1 MAHCRER
8 MSGKD
13 PKEKRPVPLSQARA
27 TDSYIGRLSGDIAGL
42 TKAMAAAAPEVSQ
55 GRFRERAYQARAVMS
70 RDEIRV
76 ALTDGLRD
84 AKGNFDALK
93 TAWWPALR
101 QALEQ
106 AGGDGLDV
114 WLYGLFSPP
123 GRAPRQPLFTALS
136 EALIRLAASATF
148 EPDAQAII
156 TLVDAELAAPK
167 PTPLSFKQLEKELE
181 GKLEVD
187 EALSI
192 RSATTDE
199 LSRRLK
205 EIGASLE
212 KLRDEMRSGPGK
224 QGGGLYSN
232 FARLKYE
239 VKLLDLELKRREGT
253 LTARARF

>member
-1 MAHCRER
+1 

-13 PKEKRPVPLSQARA
+13 PKDKRPVPLTQARL
-27 TDSYIGRLSGDIAGL
+27 TDSYIGRLTGDLAGL
-42 TKAMAAAAPEVSQ
+42 TKAIAAAAPEVSQ

-70 RDEIRV
+70 RDEIRA

-84 AKGNFDALK
+84 AKGRFEALK

-114 WLYGLFSPP
+114 WLYGLFAPP
-123 GRAPRQPLFTALS
+123 GRAPRQPLFTSLS
-136 EALIRLAASATF
+136 EALIRLPSSATF

-156 TLVDAELAAPK
+156 TLVDTELAAPK
-167 PTPLSFKQLEKELE
+167 PAPLSFKQLEKELE

-187 EALSI
+187 EVLSI
-192 RSATTDE
+192 RSATLEE
-199 LSRRLK
+199 LTRRLT
-205 EIGASLE
+205 EVGASLE
-212 KLRDEMRSGPGK
+212 KLRDEMRGPGK

-239 VKLLDLELKRREGT
+239 VKLLDLELKRRDGK
-253 LTARARF
+253 LVARSSL

>member
-1 MAHCRER
+1 MAHCRAR

-13 PKEKRPVPLSQARA
+13 PKDKRPIPLSEARL
-27 TDSYIGRLSGDIAGL
+27 TDSYMGRLSGEFAAF
-42 TKAMAAAAPEVSQ
+42 KPNAAAAPEVSQ

-76 ALTDGLRD
+76 ALKDGVLA
-84 AKGNFDALK
+84 AKGDFEALK
-93 TAWWPALR
+93 TSWWPALR

-114 WLYGLFSPP
+114 WLYGLVVPP
-123 GRAPRQPLFTALS
+123 ARAPRQPLFSTLS
-136 EALIRLAASATF
+136 EALIALPESAGFDDAAG
-148 EPDAQAII
+148 AIVA
-156 TLVDAELAAPK
+156 LVDAELSAPK
-167 PTPLSFKQLEKELE
+167 LVPLSFKQLEKQLE

-187 EALSI
+187 EVLSI
-192 RSATTDE
+192 RSATTTE
-199 LSRRLK
+199 LSRRLT

-239 VKLLDLELKRREGT
+239 VKVLDLERKRRDGT
-253 LTARARF
+253 LAGR

>member
-1 MAHCRER
+1 

-13 PKEKRPVPLSQARA
+13 PKDKRPVPLTQARL
-27 TDSYIGRLSGDIAGL
+27 TDSYIGRLTGDLAGL
-42 TKAMAAAAPEVSQ
+42 TKAIAAAAPEVSQ

-70 RDEIRV
+70 RDEIRA

-84 AKGNFDALK
+84 AKGNFEALK

-114 WLYGLFSPP
+114 WLYGLFAPP

-136 EALIRLAASATF
+136 EALIRLPPGATF
-148 EPDAQAII
+148 EADAQAII
-156 TLVDAELAAPK
+156 ALVDTELAAPK
-167 PTPLSFKQLEKELE
+167 PVPLSFKQLEKELE

-187 EALSI
+187 EVLGI
-192 RSATTDE
+192 RSATLEE
-199 LSRRLK
+199 LTRRLT
-205 EIGASLE
+205 EVGASLE
-212 KLRDEMRSGPGK
+212 KLRDEMRGGSGK

-239 VKLLDLELKRREGT
+239 VKLLDLELKRRDGK
-253 LTARARF
+253 LVARSNF